1 MSEIASKPMTYG
13 RLREVLTDLGFVKKD
28 GKDFVAYDNAGW
40 KALVV
45 LPVTSPDETLNTW
58 HLLAVRKAITEKRV
72 ASAETL
78 ERSLK
83 KPRGRLLGRV
93 TETSSG

>member
-13 RLREVLTDLGFVKKD
+13 RLGEVPTDLGFVKRD
-28 GKDFVAYDNAGW
+28 GQDFVAYDNVGH

-45 LPVTSPDETLNTW
+45 LPVTSPDEALSTW

-72 ASAETL
+72 ATAETL
-78 ERSLK
+78 ERRLK
-83 KPRGRLLGRV
+83 SRRGRLNGRI
-93 TETSSG
+93 TETTSR

>member
-13 RLREVLTDLGFVKKD
+13 RLGEVLTDLGFVKKD
-28 GKDFVAYDNAGW
+28 GKDFVAYDNVGR

-45 LPVTSPDETLNTW
+45 LPVTSPDEALSTW

-78 ERSLK
+78 ERRLR
-83 KPRGRLLGRV
+83 KPGGRLSRRV
-93 TETSSG
+93 TGTPSL